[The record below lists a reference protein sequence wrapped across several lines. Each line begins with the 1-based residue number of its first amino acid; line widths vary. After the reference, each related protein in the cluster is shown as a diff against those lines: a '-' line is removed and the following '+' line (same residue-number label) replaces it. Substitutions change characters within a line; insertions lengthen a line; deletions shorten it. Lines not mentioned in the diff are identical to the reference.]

1 MKLRI
6 LVLAAAGLLAACGAA
21 FGDEG
26 TRVAVADME
35 KVFTNHPTTVAVEAK
50 LKDGLTALEA
60 EMQEMIA
67 EGRAIDEEAKTLRA
81 DMGNALLSE
90 EARREKKLAY
100 EEKMAESR
108 DFQAKV
114 KRTYEFRMK
123 QLQDDV
129 IRQKE
134 EIVANLMSEVG
145 AFAERSGYDLILVSN
160 REVELKAAAASIR
173 DQYPVQVTAR
183 FQDLAEAD
191 AADRLFAWCM
201 EEQELLPDI
210 VINDAGM
217 FFFKELRPEDLDS
230 VQTMIHLHVVTV
242 TRICLLFGNAMK
254 QRGSGYLLNLSSM
267 AARTELAS

>member
-145 AFAERSGYDLILVSN
+145 AFAERSGYDLILDKSGLTANNLPLTVFFAP
-160 REVELKAAAASIR
+160 ELDVTEPLVQWIKEHGGEESGAAG
-173 DQYPVQVTAR
+173 DGP
-183 FQDLAEAD
+183 AED
-191 AADRLFAWCM
+191 GGD
-201 EEQELLPDI
+201 
-210 VINDAGM
+210 
-217 FFFKELRPEDLDS
+217 
-230 VQTMIHLHVVTV
+230 
-242 TRICLLFGNAMK
+242 GN
-254 QRGSGYLLNLSSM
+254 
-267 AARTELAS
+267 